1 MKTLVLKAVD
11 TGLQGGHKTVS
22 YSVSV
27 SGLSPNKPYILMFWD
42 IGGRAPLI
50 ALRGVRVDD
59 NGTLRCGPGK
69 GCPMEHAG
77 DALVLHVTGMLGQP
91 RRFVLTGDDKKP
103 LALGEAVPFPAIG
116 KDNQCSV
123 EAVLLR
129 PNASAVLVI
138 GQGFVPGE
146 AVNDISSSRGEVIPG
161 SLRADE
167 NGRVLTVVL
176 PFEKGYDDG
185 QTTYTYQNSKCHP
198 STTFNWGSY
207 HEE

>member
-1 MKTLVLKAVD
+1 
-11 TGLQGGHKTVS
+11 
-22 YSVSV
+22 
-27 SGLSPNKPYILMFWD
+27 
-42 IGGRAPLI
+42 
-50 ALRGVRVDD
+50 
-59 NGTLRCGPGK
+59 
-69 GCPMEHAG
+69 MEHAG

-91 RRFVLTGDDKKP
+91 RSFVLTGDDKKP

-123 EAVLLR
+123 ESVLLR